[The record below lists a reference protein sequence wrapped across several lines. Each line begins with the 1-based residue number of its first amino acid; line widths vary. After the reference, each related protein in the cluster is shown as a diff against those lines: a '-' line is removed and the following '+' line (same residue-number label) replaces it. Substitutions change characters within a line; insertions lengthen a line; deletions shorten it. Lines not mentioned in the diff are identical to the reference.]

1 MIPLKDM
8 SPRRSVPVVTI
19 LLIVANVLVFLHQVS
34 LPERAADAFIMHY
47 GLVPAK
53 ISAALAGSHH
63 VTMVDALL
71 PLFTCMFL
79 HGGWLHII
87 GNMLFLWVFGGNVED
102 RLGPVT
108 YLLFYLVT
116 GLGSGV
122 AQTLFSWGSKIP
134 SVGASGAI
142 SGILGA
148 YIVFFPYARILTLV
162 PLLFF
167 FFTVRIPALVFIGLW
182 FVIQFLSGVGSLGTA
197 GANATG
203 GVAWWAHIGGFLL
216 GVFLARGVGG
226 SSRRADSWSTG

>member
-8 SPRRSVPVVTI
+8 SPRRSVPVMT
-19 LLIVANVLVFLHQVS
+19 LLIIAANVAVFLYQVS
-34 LPERAADAFIMHY
+34 LPEHAADAFIMRY

-53 ISAALAGSHH
+53 ISAALAGSHR
-63 VTMVDALL
+63 VTLADGLI

-87 GNMLFLWVFGGNVED
+87 GNMWFLWVFGGNVED

-108 YLLFYLVT
+108 YLVFYLVA

-122 AQTLFSWGSKIP
+122 AQTLFSWGSRIP

-148 YIVFFPYARILTLV
+148 YIVFFPYARILTLI
-162 PLLFF
+162 PLFIF
-167 FFTVRIPALVFIGLW
+167 FFTARIPALVFIGLW
-182 FVIQFLSGVGSLGTA
+182 FLVQFLSGIGSLGAAGTA
-197 GANATG
+197 ATG

-216 GVFLARGVGG
+216 GVFMARGARGRRPADIW
-226 SSRRADSWSTG
+226 SSG